1 MNLKHS
7 KKKNKVFIFDTT
19 LRDGEQSAGA
29 SLTVEDKIKIA
40 EILDDMKID
49 IVEAGFPFA
58 SKGDFEAV
66 KKISKLLKNSVVCG
80 LARAQYSD
88 IDTAG
93 DAMKN
98 AKRFRIHTFIST
110 SDLHMKYKLK
120 MKKNDVLEAIK
131 KSILRASKYT
141 DDIEWSPEDA
151 SRTDLDFLYK
161 TIQLAIESGAR
172 TINIPDTVGYSIPSE
187 FSDLICKI
195 KNNVSNIDK
204 AIISVH
210 CHNDLGLAVSNS
222 LGAIT
227 EGARQVECT
236 INGIG
241 ERAGNAA
248 LEEIVMC
255 LKTRNDL
262 LPFYTD
268 VDSTKIIKVSNL
280 VAATTG
286 FNVQPN
292 KAIVGKNAF
301 AHESGIHQDG
311 MLKHT
316 DTYEIMKPESVG
328 LSSSELVL
336 GKHSGRHAFKVKL
349 IELGFDL
356 NDDELKLVFKKFKD
370 LADKKKQIFEE
381 DIYAL
386 MDEQSVINQN
396 LIQLVDLKVTCGNLL
411 KATAKINIIMYE
423 KKLSAES
430 KGEGPID
437 AIFKS
442 IQKLVPNESQLILYQ
457 VNAITKGVDAQAD
470 VSVRLEENGITVLGH
485 GKDVDTMVASA
496 KSYIN
501 ALNKLINKRERISK
515 SSIKWNKVKD
525 IVDKHA
531 I

>member
-1 MNLKHS
+1 MN
-7 KKKNKVFIFDTT
+7 KKLSKNKDKIYIFDTT

-29 SLTVEDKIKIA
+29 SMSVEDKLKIA
-40 EILDDMKID
+40 EILDDMRVD

-58 SKGDFEAV
+58 SKGDYESV
-66 KKISKLLKNSVVCG
+66 KRISQVLKNSIVCG

-88 IDTAG
+88 IDIAG
-93 DAMKN
+93 EAMKN
-98 AKRFRIHTFIST
+98 SKRFRIHTFIST

-120 MKKNDVLEAIK
+120 MNKNDVLEAIK
-131 KSILRASKYT
+131 KSIQRASKFT

-151 SRTDLDFLYK
+151 SRTNIDFLYK
-161 TIQLAIESGAR
+161 TIQLAIESGAS

-187 FSDLICKI
+187 FGNLICGI

-204 AIISVH
+204 ATISVH

-222 LGAIT
+222 LSAIVD
-227 EGARQVECT
+227 GARQVECT

-255 LKTRNDL
+255 LKTRDDFLN
-262 LPFYTD
+262 FYTD
-268 VDSTKIIKVSNL
+268 IDATKIIKASNI

-311 MLKHT
+311 MLKHS

-349 IELGFDL
+349 NELGFNL
-356 NDDELKLVFKKFKD
+356 NESELKLVFKKFKD

-386 MDEQSVINQN
+386 MDEQSVSNQN
-396 LIQLVDLKVTCGNLL
+396 LIQLVDLKVSCGNKL
-411 KATAKINIIMYE
+411 KASAKINLIVFE

-430 KGEGPID
+430 LGEGPID

-442 IQKLVPNESQLILYQ
+442 IKKLVPNESQLILYQ
-457 VNAITKGVDAQAD
+457 VNALTKGVDAQAD

-485 GKDVDTMVASA
+485 GKDIDTMVASA
-496 KSYIN
+496 KSYIS

-515 SSIKWNKVKD
+515 SSVKWSKVSD
-525 IVDKHA
+525 IIDKHA